1 MAAAIGVALAAA
13 VAFGWSTALMHYSA
27 SGAPETLTGTKALLQ
42 HLVVQRR
49 WLLGM
54 AASLGGLALHALALR
69 LGSLALVQPL
79 VVTGLVFSFV
89 FRAALDRR
97 LPPGNVIAWVVVT
110 AAGLA
115 LFLAVAS
122 ATRSHSGVNQTSA
135 AIVLGTGALVAAS
148 AFIASIHAPRRHVG
162 LLLGIAG
169 GVVFGLIAGTL
180 KAATGS
186 ASHGALWTSWP
197 VYVIIPLGISGFLLN
212 QRAYHRAP
220 LSKSLP
226 VLNTLNP
233 VVAVGFGAAVFHERP
248 PGQPLSIFLEAVGLA
263 AVLASIFFL
272 AREEEPADAVQTAP
286 SHPPSDDQVLTS

>member
-27 SGAPETLTGTKALLQ
+27 SGAPEGITDTKALLK

-54 AASLGGLALHALALR
+54 AASLGGLALHALALH

-79 VVTGLVFSFV
+79 VVTGLVFSFI

-97 LPPGNVIAWVVVT
+97 FPPPQVITWVVVT

-122 ATRSHSGVNQTSA
+122 STHSHSGMNQSGA
-135 AIVLGTGALVAAS
+135 AIMLGAGAVAAAA
-148 AFIASIHAPRRHVG
+148 AFASSHAWPRHAG
-162 LLLGIAG
+162 LLLGTSG

-180 KAATGS
+180 KAATDS
-186 ASHGALWTSWP
+186 AAHGALWTSWP
-197 VYVIIPLGISGFLLN
+197 LYVIVPLGISGFLLN

-220 LSKSLP
+220 LSQSLP
-226 VLNTLNP
+226 VLNTFNP
-233 VVAVGFGAAVFHERP
+233 VVAVGFGAVVFHERP
-248 PGQPLSIFLEAVGLA
+248 PGQPLPVLVETVGLV
-263 AVLASIFFL
+263 AVLAGIFFL
-272 AREEEPADAVQTAP
+272 ARKEEAPAETREPADARTFVRT
-286 SHPPSDDQVLTS
+286 